1 MRLVLKAEND
11 RRARGERDEKILSM
25 GYKEQAEIGEKGN
38 LKGTYTYVTVEE
50 ARIVKGDMWSGF
62 RYTL

>member
-11 RRARGERDEKILSM
+11 RRARGERDENILSM
-25 GYKEQAEIGEKGN
+25 GSKEQAEIGEKGN
-38 LKGTYTYVTVEE
+38 LKGTHTYVTVEE